1 MKKTRETIVS
11 ALLHMLIFKFNLFIS
26 IVLFL
31 VSCKPKDRDLFVF
44 SPALIQENEITL
56 SQLADDITYIPLDNS
71 ILMAGINSNY
81 NPKFVNNQMYLCDRN
96 HGILIFN
103 RDGSFLRKVG
113 TKGRGPGEYLF
124 GGDFA
129 VDNKTGSIY
138 LIDQSS
144 VIKVYSGNGN
154 YQRSYSLKEYGG
166 SVDAITMFIDR
177 LFVTF
182 NLQFG
187 DDFKY
192 EWMFLDTLGNIVSK
206 KDRAIPIYKSNY
218 LTGGGTY
225 IYDQKLNFWHN
236 FNDTVYLFSPDLTY
250 RPGFILASGDYR
262 LPKSYVDDP
271 IKRLPEYIMFKQI
284 LETKKYLIIRYGF
297 YKGKNGIVIIDKK
310 DYKSYT
316 SYLTLDDND
325 GGITNDLDGGI
336 KFLPV
341 GYDSRDGREYLMGL
355 MDPFQLKAR
364 AKSDEFKN
372 SVPKYPEK
380 KKELERLANIL
391 KETDNPVLLIIRLKK

>member
-1 MKKTRETIVS
+1 MKKSSKTIVC
-11 ALLHMLIFKFNLFIS
+11 ALLHLIILKYSLI
-26 IVLFL
+26 ICILLFL

-56 SQLADDITYIPLDNS
+56 SQLADEITYIPLDDS

-81 NPKFVNNQMYLCDRN
+81 NPKFVNNHMYLCDSN

-113 TKGRGPGEYLF
+113 SKGRGPGEYLF
-124 GGDFA
+124 GSEFA
-129 VDNKTGSIY
+129 VDNITGSVY
-138 LIDQSS
+138 LSDLSNL
-144 VIKVYSGNGN
+144 IKVYSRNGD
-154 YQRSYSLKEYGG
+154 YQRSFSLKEYGG
-166 SVDAITMFIDR
+166 SIDALTMFNDR

-192 EWMFLDTLGNIVSK
+192 EWVFLDTLGNIVSK
-206 KDRAIPIYKSNY
+206 KERAIPIYKSNY

-225 IYDQKLNFWHN
+225 FFDQKMNFWHN
-236 FNDTVYLFSPDLTY
+236 FKDTVYSFNSDLTY
-250 RPGFILASGDYR
+250 RPNFILAPGEYR

-284 LETKKYLIIRYGF
+284 FETKKYLIIRYGF
-297 YKGKNGIVIIDKK
+297 YKGKNGIIIIDKK

-316 SYLTLDDND
+316 SYLTSDND

-336 KFLPV
+336 KFMPV
-341 GYDSRDGREYLMGL
+341 SYNVEDGREYLMGL
-355 MDPFQLKAR
+355 MDPFQLKAH
-364 AKSDEFKN
+364 ANSNEFK
-372 SVPKYPEK
+372 SSTPKYTEK
-380 KKELERLANIL
+380 KKEFEKLANTL
-391 KETDNPVLLIIRLKK
+391 KETDNPVLLRVRLKK